1 MLIIS
6 VTLLLFFFAFF
17 SNKGNKITDCS
28 AWCWSEKCDEGIF
41 ILSGGLT
48 LAVNEQT
55 PTMLLLLVRRCSLQP
70 DSCIFFT
77 PLMQY
82 MFSVSDPRVL
92 LLCKLWNLF
101 HVKAW
106 LSETNCLILKH
117 LKETFTRLTRPEVAV
132 CNYFPTQLLNE
143 GILSESISPA
153 RLLLIHRKWESLTKE
168 RPSGISLQVFIER
181 HCSFRSRL

>member
-1 MLIIS
+1 MKVFLYSLVGWLWQWIS
-6 VTLLLFFFAFF
+6 
-17 SNKGNKITDCS
+17 KRPRCYCS
-28 AWCWSEKCDEGIF
+28 WSGDAPYSQ
-41 ILSGGLT
+41 ILSSFSHLW
-48 LAVNEQT
+48 
-55 PTMLLLLVRRCSLQP
+55 
-70 DSCIFFT
+70 CI
-77 PLMQY
+77 Y